1 MESIIIYLSMLFLFG
16 TTADYP
22 EVTFPESA
30 PLARESPVYGNRPF
44 ISGKVSDR
52 KTGMPIGK
60 VIVRWDGTPDAVLTR
75 ADGTYRIA
83 AKPEIKKLVFSKPGW
98 EVKKARVKSKG
109 DTNVKLKSRKLE
121 PMPPQPM
128 EDMPPDTLRRIS
140 SLPNP
145 RSASRFVSNI

>member
-1 MESIIIYLSMLFLFG
+1 MESFISYISMLILLG
-16 TTADYP
+16 IATDYP
-22 EVTFPESA
+22 EVTYLDSA
-30 PLARESPVYGNRPF
+30 PLVQESPVCDKRPF

-83 AKPEIKKLVFSKPGW
+83 AKPGIMKLVFSKPGW

-109 DTNVKLKSRKLE
+109 DTNVKLKARKLK

-140 SLPNP
+140 
-145 RSASRFVSNI
+145 F